1 MKATVVN
8 DVRLTFPSVS
18 SNEAFARAAAA
29 SFCAQLNPTFD
40 ELSDIKCAVSEAVT
54 NAIVHGYRDAL
65 GEVQLHMTLT
75 DDRVFRAEIKD
86 KGCGIPDVE
95 EAMRPLFTTDPENE
109 RSGMGFTII
118 ENFMDSLRVVSAP
131 AKGTRVIMTKKL
143 SLLPRVKG

>member
-29 SFCAQLNPTFD
+29 SFCAQLNPTYD

-65 GEVQLHMTLT
+65 GEVQLHMTIT

>member
-1 MKATVVN
+1 MKSTVVN
-8 DVRLTFPSVS
+8 EVRLAFPSVS
-18 SNEAFARAAAA
+18 ANEAFARSAAA

-54 NAIVHGYRDAL
+54 NAIVHGYRDTL
-65 GEVQLHMTLT
+65 GEVQLSMKIT

-86 KGCGIPDVE
+86 KGCGISDVE

-131 AKGTRVIMTKKL
+131 GKGTRVIITKKL
-143 SLLPRVKG
+143 SMLPRVKG